1 MANWVSW
8 NPDFVHRNPH
18 YTSKTNYKQNNLIC
32 INSKIG
38 MLKLRILHTSCVH
51 ILLYVLLL
59 LFSFVSMSFE
69 IPQLTI
75 LNPQKSYWIS
85 RLFFLPQLFAILVAK
100 MEGVAWPLSNV
111 NAPREWLE
119 LFAKNVSIFS
129 CVGICQSWFLSTFKE
144 FSRTT
149 LVPGSSDKK
158 RAFHFPLQTIRLL
171 TKSLWWIG

>member
-1 MANWVSW
+1 MHKFQN
-8 NPDFVHRNPH
+8 RNAKVENTT
-18 YTSKTNYKQNNLIC
+18 YVV
-32 INSKIG
+32 
-38 MLKLRILHTSCVH
+38 RAH
-51 ILLYVLLL
+51 ITIYVFLLF
-59 LFSFVSMSFE
+59 FSFVSMSFE

-85 RLFFLPQLFAILVAK
+85 RLFFSHSFLPSWLPKWRELRGPFQMWMPPGSDWSFL
-100 MEGVAWPLSNV
+100 
-111 NAPREWLE
+111 PRMWVYFL
-119 LFAKNVSIFS
+119 
-129 CVGICQSWFLSTFKE
+129 CICQSWFLSTFKE

>member
-1 MANWVSW
+1 MHKFQNRNAKVENTTYVVRAHITICFSS
-8 NPDFVHRNPH
+8 FILVHFH
-18 YTSKTNYKQNNLIC
+18 VIWDSSVD
-32 INSKIG
+32 NSK
-38 MLKLRILHTSCVH
+38 SPEE
-51 ILLYVLLL
+51 LLNL
-59 LFSFVSMSFE
+59 
-69 IPQLTI
+69 P
-75 LNPQKSYWIS
+75 P
-85 RLFFLPQLFAILVAK
+85 FFLPQLFAILVAK